1 MVSVAIIGQRHSEE
15 FWFGPGLHVTR
26 LATMKGKHHGGMN
39 PATVSVSV
47 GYNFFSPICLF
58 MVFVITLWQFSQ
70 AGEKENGRTT
80 NSHVYSQTTCGPV
93 VVFIRLQKS
102 MAIE

>member
-1 MVSVAIIGQRHSEE
+1 MVFVAIIGQRHSEE

-26 LATMKGKHHGGMN
+26 LATMKGKHHGGVY

-58 MVFVITLWQFSQ
+58 TVFVITLWQVSQ

-80 NSHVYSQTTCGPV
+80 NSLVYSQTTWPV
-93 VVFIRLQKS
+93 RCLWKASEINGD
-102 MAIE
+102 